1 MKNILRNE
9 NSDFL
14 IIFPVTSEF
23 FAITTFSWLKNA
35 KLSALNI
42 SNPFLPQRFRLRDL
56 DQWRSCGVKR
66 NQPRC
71 EKMKCV
77 NA

>member
-14 IIFPVTSEF
+14 VIFPVTSEF

-42 SNPFLPQRFRLRDL
+42 SNQRSRLRDL